1 LLRQVEDLMYTHG
14 ADRVLTVGVGVGRLA
29 GVEPDLFQSAF
40 EELVEESPVRG
51 AALRV
56 TTIPVELR
64 CSDCEGRSELLGF
77 RFVCPHCGS
86 GRVVALCG
94 EGVILESVTLELEQ
108 AQESSR
114 IGAAGS
120 AGGPC
125 DE

>member
-1 LLRQVEDLMYTHG
+1 MRQVEDLMCSHG
-14 ADRVLTVGVGVGRLA
+14 ADRVLTVSIGVGRLA

-40 EELVEESPVRG
+40 EALVEETPIRG

-56 TTIPVELR
+56 TIIPVELR

-77 RFVCPHCGS
+77 RFVCPRCGS
-86 GRVVALCG
+86 GRVVALRG

-108 AQESSR
+108 AQALAR
-114 IGAAGS
+114 TGAAGS
-120 AGGPC
+120 GGGPC